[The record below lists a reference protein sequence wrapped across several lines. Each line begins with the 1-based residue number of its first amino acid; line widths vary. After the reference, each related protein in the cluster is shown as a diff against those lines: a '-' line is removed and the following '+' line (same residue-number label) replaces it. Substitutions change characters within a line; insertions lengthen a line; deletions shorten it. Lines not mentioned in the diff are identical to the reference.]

1 MLVRSAVTTSVDVLI
16 LESFPVQVH
25 VRLTGEL
32 GDACTELLP
41 ITQTRNGNRVRL
53 TVQSQR
59 PRDAVC
65 AQVLSAFDEVVALE
79 GPFPSG
85 DYVLEVNDVATAFT
99 VKALETAL
107 DLNRQ
112 RQTMG
117 SMLSFATSNQI
128 MKVDT
133 GRYATELSE
142 LEGNYSTGWVQAPRD
157 P

>member
-1 MLVRSAVTTSVDVLI
+1 MKRLRLLVKIAAALTVVSCGVGGGSPAQPSGPMLVRPAVTTSVDVLI

-25 VRLTGEL
+25 ARLTGEL

-65 AQVLSAFDEVVALE
+65 AQVLRAFDEVVALA
-79 GPFPSG
+79 GPFPPG

-99 VKALETAL
+99 V
-107 DLNRQ
+107 D
-112 RQTMG
+112 
-117 SMLSFATSNQI
+117 
-128 MKVDT
+128 
-133 GRYATELSE
+133 
-142 LEGNYSTGWVQAPRD
+142 
-157 P
+157 